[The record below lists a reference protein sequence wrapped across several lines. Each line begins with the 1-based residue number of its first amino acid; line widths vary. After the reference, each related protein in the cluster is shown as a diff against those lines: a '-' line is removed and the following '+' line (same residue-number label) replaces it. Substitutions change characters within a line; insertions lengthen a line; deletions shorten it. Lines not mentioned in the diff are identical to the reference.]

1 MAGAS
6 VIDLA
11 VAAAYVAT
19 LLVLGVC
26 LGVRGKSAGDY
37 FLASRHTGWRAIGLS
52 LVASN
57 VSPAALV
64 GISGAAYASGISVY
78 NYEWLAAVVL
88 VAFAVWFLPTILR
101 ARVYTMPEFLERRYS
116 PGLRL
121 WFSGVSIVLMVLLD
135 TAGALYAGMAI
146 LRAVA
151 PGIGQWQ
158 ALLLLAAI
166 GGAYTI
172 AGGLRAVIYTE
183 AVQAV
188 VVLGGALLLTLFAFE
203 RVGGMQVLLGSVDP
217 ERLALFRP
225 ADDTLM
231 PWTGVLFGAPILGFY
246 YWCTNQYMA
255 QKMLSA
261 RSVADAQKGAILAGG
276 LKLLTLFVIVMPGLA
291 AGLMYEDLPTGE
303 MAYARLLM
311 DLLPAGV
318 LGLVLAAFFGALLAQ
333 LSAAYNASGTLVA
346 LDFVRRFLPSSSD
359 RQLVRYGRVGTF
371 AALVASLLWA
381 PQIARFPSLWQYFQ
395 TVMAYVTPPV
405 VVLYGFGILWPKA
418 NRRGALAAVVGG
430 SLLGLLF
437 FAGNVGGLFDVHFLH
452 VAAWLFAAS
461 ALLMVAGSLVPAHA
475 AAAASVPARVRERP
489 APLVVAVAIVVLAA
503 TAVIVFQFR

>member
-1 MAGAS
+1 MDSAPA
-6 VIDLA
+6 IDLLLA
-11 VAAAYVAT
+11 GAYVAA
-19 LLVLGVC
+19 LLVFGVC
-26 LGVRGKSAGDY
+26 LGWRRKSAGDY

-57 VSPAALV
+57 VSPAALI

-88 VAFAVWFLPTILR
+88 VVFAVWFLPAILR
-101 ARVYTMPEFLERRYS
+101 LRVYTMPEFLERRYS
-116 PGLRL
+116 PWLRL
-121 WFSGVSIVLMVLLD
+121 WFSGVSIMLMVLLD

-146 LRAVA
+146 LRVVA
-151 PGIGQWQ
+151 PTIGQWQ

-188 VVLGGALLLTLFAFE
+188 VVLGGALVLTLFAFD
-203 RVGGMQVLLGSVDP
+203 RVGGMQALLAGIEP
-217 ERLALFRP
+217 QRLELFRP
-225 ADDTLM
+225 ADDALM

-291 AGLMYEDLPTGE
+291 ASRIYESLPAGE

-311 DLLPAGV
+311 DLLPSGV

-333 LSAAYNASGTLVA
+333 LSAAYNASGTLIA
-346 LDFVRRFLPSSSD
+346 LDFTRRILPASSD
-359 RQLVRYGRVGTF
+359 RQLVRYGRLGTF
-371 AALVASLLWA
+371 GVLVASLLWA
-381 PQIARFPSLWQYFQ
+381 PQIARFPSLWEYFQ

-418 NRRGALAAVVGG
+418 NRRGALAAVGG
-430 SLLGLLF
+430 GTAAGLAF
-437 FAGNVGGLFDVHFLH
+437 FAGNAFGWIDVHFLH
-452 VAAWLFAAS
+452 VAGCVFALSS
-461 ALLMVAGSLVPAHA
+461 ALMVAGSMA
-475 AAAASVPARVRERP
+475 AAGPSQPSPYSRP
-489 APLVVAVAIVVLAA
+489 APAVVAMAAIVLAA
-503 TAVIVFQFR
+503 TAVIVFHFR